1 MPLSDFQWK
10 FDFKDLEF
18 FGSLRIEALKVFEFS
33 IKNGGNL
40 MICNNYELFENIKW
54 NKTSITISWKSKV
67 CWNRDILN
75 KT

>member
-40 MICNNYELFENIKW
+40 MICNNYELFENIK
-54 NKTSITISWKSKV
+54 
-67 CWNRDILN
+67 
-75 KT
+75 